1 VLEAR
6 RPAGAAHGA
15 QLLPKREILQDH
27 FVMPAAGKRE
37 RSRDQ

>member
-1 VLEAR
+1 VV
-6 RPAGAAHGA
+6 AGRGAQGA
-15 QLLPKREILQDH
+15 QLLPQREVFEDD